1 MNKKIL
7 FILIIALISFINN
20 LFCNFDNLIYLSNNL
35 NINIYFIDIIEG
47 NYFIEYI
54 KSIYY
59 YICYFIFFIN
69 QNPFSVIR

>member
-69 QNPFSVIR
+69 QNPFSVFR